1 MTSSPLTD
9 WSATQLSAAIHARQ
23 VSCREVMQAT
33 LARIDAVNP
42 SFNAIVSRVD
52 GDALLVQADAHDAL
66 LARGESKGWMHG
78 MPQAIKDIAPAA
90 GIPCTSGSPLLA
102 RFVPKEDGLMVAR
115 MKAAGCIVI
124 GKTNVPEFGLGSHTF
139 NTVFGATGNAYD
151 PTKTAGG
158 SSGGAAVALA
168 TRMVAVADG
177 SDFMGSLRNPAGWNN
192 IFGMRPSQGRVPMWP
207 VQDVWVSQLGTEG
220 PMGRSVED
228 VARLLAVQAGWDARC
243 PLSIAGDGRAF
254 NGHLNINLAGRR
266 IGWLGDL
273 NGYLPMEAGVLDACQ
288 NGLDRLQDMGCV
300 GRQRH
305 AAHGA
310 RARVGLLAGLAPRPG
325 GHAHCAAPAATRQPR
340 QDQARSPLGARRRH
354 GAHGR
359 AADGR
364 QRHAHGA
371 VAAIAQAV

>member
-192 IFGMRPSQGRVPMWP
+192 IFGMRPSQGRVPM
-207 VQDVWVSQLGTEG
+207 
-220 PMGRSVED
+220 
-228 VARLLAVQAGWDARC
+228 
-243 PLSIAGDGRAF
+243 
-254 NGHLNINLAGRR
+254 
-266 IGWLGDL
+266 
-273 NGYLPMEAGVLDACQ
+273 
-288 NGLDRLQDMGCV
+288 
-300 GRQRH
+300 
-305 AAHGA
+305 
-310 RARVGLLAGLAPRPG
+310 
-325 GHAHCAAPAATRQPR
+325 
-340 QDQARSPLGARRRH
+340 
-354 GAHGR
+354 
-359 AADGR
+359 
-364 QRHAHGA
+364 
-371 VAAIAQAV
+371 